1 MKSQVTDRLQHW
13 LAKLEQ
19 MQPDKIE
26 LGLQRI
32 KKIACQALLD
42 KPDFR
47 IITVAGTNGKGSTV
61 AYIDAILGHSGFTT
75 GVYTSPHFI
84 EFNER
89 IVINGECASDDLLCS
104 AFEHIDKSR
113 AEVQLTYFEF
123 TTLAA
128 IYCFSSA
135 GIDVAILE
143 VGLGGRLDAVNA
155 WDPEVACISSI
166 GIDHTDWL
174 GDDRETIG
182 REKAGVARP
191 GRALV
196 CGDTDPPK
204 SIQEAALKAGAVL
217 LQRGKDFDI
226 EPAANALPELAVEEM
241 AVEEIA
247 VEEIEVAGTEPWH
260 YRDPFFAAS
269 LPAPVMP
276 GVWARDNASV
286 AICACGQFLNAAP
299 ARESVESALL
309 TVSMAGRMQLLDVQ
323 NTQVLL
329 DVEHNRAAAEHLF
342 RYLKSR
348 PTTGLTYAVFGCMQD
363 KDMNAIVDAL
373 ATVVDHWSVVQID
386 ASRAMLTSDIEAG
399 LQHCGVQNM
408 QSFASVIQG
417 LESSIAQSGAD
428 DRVLVFGSFQ
438 VVGPALEWLDQG
450 GQA

>member
-1 MKSQVTDRLQHW
+1 MKMKSRVTDKLQHW
-13 LAKLEQ
+13 LNRLEQ

-32 KKIACQALLD
+32 KKVARLAQLD

-61 AYIDAILGHSGFTT
+61 AYIDAILTHSGFST

-84 EFNER
+84 DFNER
-89 IVINGECASDDLLCS
+89 IVVNGKRVSDDLLCS
-104 AFEHIDKSR
+104 AFEHIDKVR

-128 IYCFSSA
+128 VYCFSSA
-135 GIDVAILE
+135 GIEVAILE

-155 WDPEVACISSI
+155 WEPEVACISSI

-182 REKAGVARP
+182 REKAGVARR

-204 SIQEAALKAGAVL
+204 SIQETAMETGAVL
-217 LQRGKDFDI
+217 LQRGIDFDI
-226 EPAANALPELAVEEM
+226 EPPENALPKKELQENGLQDNALSDKQS
-241 AVEEIA
+241 
-247 VEEIEVAGTEPWH
+247 WQ
-260 YRDPFFAAS
+260 YRDPLLVAT

-276 GVWARDNASV
+276 GDWVRDNASV
-286 AICACGQFLNAAP
+286 AICACGQFLCAAP
-299 ARESVESALL
+299 TQDSIERALL
-309 TVSMAGRMQLLDVQ
+309 TITMDGRMQLLALQ

-329 DVEHNRAAAEHLF
+329 DVAHNRAAAEQLCG
-342 RYLKSR
+342 YLKNR
-348 PTTGLTYAVFGCMQD
+348 PIAGSTYAVFGCMQD

-373 ATVVDHWSVVQID
+373 ASAIDQWNIVQID
-386 ASRAMLTSDIEAG
+386 APRAMPASDIEAQ
-399 LQHCGVQNM
+399 LQRFGVSEV

-417 LESSIAQSGAD
+417 LESSVAQSGAD
-428 DRVLVFGSFQ
+428 DRVLVFGSFH
-438 VVGPALEWLDQG
+438 VVGPALEWLNLRIAG
-450 GQA
+450 SE